1 VTALSKRPTQKWLVG
16 LALLGATTLAHERLD
31 AAGPA
36 DRLDQFRQLARSH
49 SGADGS
55 PDAYRDMYALLDE
68 EIVESLGTGGLYA
81 SPAFLQDR
89 LDAFGE
95 AWGATTVDVL
105 RVGRLVV
112 GAFQMSDAPG
122 ANTVRVY
129 GKLGGEAALLT
140 TLSREGRPTVY
151 PWASGPRGAA
161 QFVTAWEGPASG
173 QGLRPLRLDLIRQE
187 GDGVRVVWST
197 TDLFPDGLM
206 ARAYVVRGDEIRVRY
221 ELRYPGWTPGCEGQT
236 ESEDLFRASAE
247 TGSLVRKS
255 GRPLNGWH
263 RELRATVAELF
274 AAIAAKDEASL
285 VRLVPDAQLR
295 RRLPATLRPE
305 TACDATDG
313 GAEPRT
319 ASIAATA
326 EHTPWALTFQ
336 RGGSR
341 WRLAAAARV
350 LE

>member
-1 VTALSKRPTQKWLVG
+1 MSRPSKRPMQKWLVG
-16 LALLGATTLAHERLD
+16 LALLGAATLAHERLR

-36 DRLDQFRQLARSH
+36 GRLDPFRPLARAPRRA
-49 SGADGS
+49 GGS
-55 PDAYRDMYALLDE
+55 PAGYPPPSAPLRE
-68 EIVESLGTGGLYA
+68 GGVESLGAGGLYA

-105 RVGRLVV
+105 RVGRFVV
-112 GAFQMSDAPG
+112 GAFQMSDVPG

-151 PWASGPRGAA
+151 PWASGPGGAA
-161 QFVTAWEGPASG
+161 QFVTAWDGPSTG

-187 GDGVRVVWST
+187 GAGVPVACAPT
-197 TDLFPDGLM
+197 ALFPDGVM
-206 ARAYVVRGDEIRVRY
+206 ARAYLVRSDEIRIRY

-236 ESEDLFRASAE
+236 ESEDLFRAAPE

-274 AAIAAKDEASL
+274 AALAAKDE
-285 VRLVPDAQLR
+285 
-295 RRLPATLRPE
+295 
-305 TACDATDG
+305 
-313 GAEPRT
+313 
-319 ASIAATA
+319 
-326 EHTPWALTFQ
+326 
-336 RGGSR
+336 
-341 WRLAAAARV
+341 
-350 LE
+350 